1 MARCNRVHR
10 QKEQREAG
18 FTLVEL
24 LIASSVFSVVLLL
37 LTFGMLQIGK
47 VYYKGTTS
55 SRTQA
60 VARNISD
67 EISQSIQFAGGA
79 ISPLAVSGD
88 ATKFCVGDK
97 GYWFKLNKKL
107 GDEPHV
113 FVVDSAQC
121 AVSFVGTPP
130 QLKKSQRELMV
141 QNTRLTR
148 LVVGYDAARKGYGV
162 IVRVVAGDN
171 DMFEGDNP
179 DNNCKGGSGGQFCA
193 VSELYTFVQKR
204 L

>member
-1 MARCNRVHR
+1 MNHPIPPE
-10 QKEQREAG
+10 QKKYTEAG

-24 LIASSVFSVVLLL
+24 LIASSVFSVILLL

-79 ISPLAVSGD
+79 VTPLSVSGD
-88 ATKFCVGDK
+88 TTTFCIGDK
-97 GYWFKLNKKL
+97 GYWFKLDKKL
-107 GDEPHV
+107 KDEPHV
-113 FVVDSAQC
+113 FVVDSSQC

-130 QLKKSQRELMV
+130 QLKRSQRELMV

-148 LVVGYDAARKGYGV
+148 LIVNYDAARKGYGV
-162 IVRVVAGDN
+162 VVRVAAGDN
-171 DMFEGDNP
+171 DMFEGDDPN
-179 DNNCKGGSGGQFCA
+179 NNCKGGAGGQFCA

>member
-1 MARCNRVHR
+1 MPPK
-10 QKEQREAG
+10 QKKYTETG

-24 LIASSVFSVVLLL
+24 LIASSVFSVILLL

-47 VYYKGTTS
+47 VYYKGSTS

-79 ISPLAVSGD
+79 VTPLSVSVSGD
-88 ATKFCVGDK
+88 TTTFCIGDK
-97 GYWFKLNKKL
+97 GYWFKLDKKL
-107 GDEPHV
+107 KDEPHV
-113 FVVDSAQC
+113 FVVDSSQC

-141 QNTRLTR
+141 QNTRLTK
-148 LVVGYDAARKGYGV
+148 LVVNYDTVRKGYDV
-162 IVRVVAGDN
+162 IVRVAAGDN
-171 DMFEGDNP
+171 DMFEGDNAN
-179 DNNCKGGSGGQFCA
+179 NNCKGGAGGQFCA